1 MQHGARKVGKMVGRG
16 NLPSLERRRVKT
28 EEAGRRPIK

>member
-16 NLPSLERRRVKT
+16 NLPSLERRVKT